1 MKTKRITSIAAL
13 ALALVLSIVGTSCSA
28 VDPDVL
34 SVGTWSLSEST
45 FQSQIDQFAKVY
57 EAQGGASS
65 LRSADGNSWSTSFT
79 AAFLNDQLNL
89 QLARLAAEKRGI
101 EITDA
106 ARANAKTVL
115 EKNYSNGSTSTFD
128 KLPLDYQN
136 GLIEGVAAETLLADV
151 VIAEAQTDEAL
162 RKLYDS
168 TKEQYA
174 VEMVCASHI
183 LISAGSGS
191 ANATPTDA
199 QYATALAS
207 IKEIQSQIGSP
218 SQFAAIAK
226 AKSQDTGSAADG
238 GALGCTTKDSYVA
251 GFEEAV
257 WSQPIGVVSQ
267 PVKTKYGYHLILVS
281 DRGVL
286 TFEQLKS
293 TLAAAVASNAS
304 KILAA
309 ELTRIAAE
317 LDISVDG
324 RYGSFDPQTFQI
336 SAPLTAAV
344 PSTTTSMPAGIS
356 QMPQMLSGATQ

>member
-1 MKTKRITSIAAL
+1 MKTTRITSIAAL
-13 ALALVLSIVGTSCSA
+13 ALALVLSLIGTSCSA

-34 SVGTWSLSEST
+34 SVGSWSLSESN
-45 FQSQIDQFAKVY
+45 FNSQIDQFAKVY

-65 LRSADGNSWSTSFT
+65 LRSPDGNSWSTSFT

-89 QLARLAAEKRGI
+89 QLARIAAEKRGI

-106 ARANAKTVL
+106 ARASAKTVL
-115 EKNYSNGSTSTFD
+115 EQNYTNGTTSTFD

-136 GLIEGVAAETLLADV
+136 SLIEGVAAETLLADI
-151 VIAEAQTDEAL
+151 VIAESQTDEAL

-168 TKEQYA
+168 TKDQYA
-174 VEMVCASHI
+174 GEMVCASHI
-183 LISAGSGS
+183 LITAGTGS

-207 IKEIQSQIGSP
+207 IKEIQAQVTTP
-218 SQFAAIAK
+218 AQFAAIAK
-226 AKSQDTGSAADG
+226 AKSQDSGSAADG
-238 GALGCTTKDSYVA
+238 GALGCTSRDAYVS

-257 WSQPIGVVSQ
+257 WAQPIGVIGQ
-267 PVKTKYGYHLILVS
+267 PVKTKYGYHLILVT

-286 TFEQLKS
+286 TFDQLKP

-324 RYGSFDPQTFQI
+324 RYGYFDPQTFQI
-336 SAPLTAAV
+336 SAPPTAEV
-344 PSTTTSMPAGIS
+344 PSTTTSVPSVVNI
-356 QMPQMLSGATQ
+356 PQALPGSTK